1 MTAITRSMHR
11 NFYLFYRTLVSGITV
26 NKSTIIYQERVY
38 PRFKSRSSSTNRSNS
53 SYFGETQFQFHRTMS
68 SALRNKEVRLQMLP
82 NAFQPINNTN
92 DGLAV
97 DLTMDKEYH
106 EVVSSCAQCLASGGV
121 IAVPTDTIYG
131 VACMAQNSEATN
143 LLYEIKQRNYK
154 NPIAI
159 SVARI
164 DDIYRW
170 SKVTVPRQVLEDL
183 LPGPVTVVFERS
195 LELNPALNP
204 HTHLVGIR
212 IPGHKFMQ
220 DLAKECESPIALTSA
235 NISGASSCLRI
246 EEFDSLWPHL
256 DLVVNGG
263 TLSDSNESRLG
274 STVVDLSVPGTY
286 RIIRPGSAEESTSI
300 CLQEKHQ
307 LKKSTDPAK
316 R

>member
-1 MTAITRSMHR
+1 MDKTEELLYLAAVCVELDELECAVVAVEAAKESDQQDYYCVMTSV
-11 NFYLFYRTLVSGITV
+11 LG
-26 NKSTIIYQERVY
+26 
-38 PRFKSRSSSTNRSNS
+38 
-53 SYFGETQFQFHRTMS
+53 
-68 SALRNKEVRLQMLP
+68 NKEIRLPSVPDLHHSTP
-82 NAFQPINNTN
+82 LDNTIVGS
-92 DGLAV
+92 DSSL
-97 DLTMDKEYH
+97 DLGQGFH
-106 EVVSSCAQCLASGGV
+106 NVVASCARCLSNGGV

-131 VACMAQNSEATN
+131 VACLAQNTEAVN
-143 LLYEIKQRNYK
+143 LLYEIKQRNFK

-195 LELNPALNP
+195 PELNTALNP

-212 IPGHKFMQ
+212 IPGHKLMQ
-220 DLAKECESPIALTSA
+220 DLAKECGGPIALTSA
-235 NISGASSCLRI
+235 NISGTSSCLRI
-246 EEFDSLWPHL
+246 EEFDTLWPRL

-263 TLSDSNESRLG
+263 VLSDSNESRLG

-286 RIIRPGSAEESTSI
+286 RIIRPGSAHGPTTS
-300 CLQEKHQ
+300 CLREKHK
-307 LKKSTDPAK
+307 LNEAASESSN